1 MNVNLRFPGGQVC
14 TDLEWIVEIPDFE
27 NVVMDA
33 PNAIDQWVRWKEST
47 FTQITPIFYAERKC
61 Y

>member
-1 MNVNLRFPGGQVC
+1 MNVNLRFPGRQVR

-33 PNAIDQWVRWKEST
+33 LNAIDQWVPLKENT
-47 FTQITPIFYAERKC
+47 FTQITPVFYANRKC

>member
-1 MNVNLRFPGGQVC
+1 MNVNLRFLGRQVR

-33 PNAIDQWVRWKEST
+33 LNAIDQWMPLKEST
-47 FTQITPIFYAERKC
+47 FTQITPIFYANRKC